1 MLSQPDKQEQFGGR
15 ERRRH
20 RVFITHNS
28 EYHCRDGLCI
38 AVRDLRTGRFLREHM
53 AIGKRVS
60 SGIRFTEVGGIASI
74 SEPGDPHV
82 GEQICFVSQELEP
95 EEEVLTSPLKSIER
109 PPKDIVAR
117 YPN

>member
-1 MLSQPDKQEQFGGR
+1 MLSQPDRYEKFSGR

-20 RVFITHNS
+20 RVFVTHNS
-28 EYHCRDGLCI
+28 EYHCRDGVCV
-38 AVRDLRTGRFLREHM
+38 AVRDIRTRRFLPDHM
-53 AIGKRVS
+53 AVGKRVS

-82 GEQICFVSQELEP
+82 GEQICFVSGEPEP
-95 EEEVLTSPLKSIER
+95 EEEVLTSPVKAIER
-109 PPKDIVAR
+109 PPKDVVAL